1 MKNIT
6 LSLDDVTYQL
16 VEHKAVATG
25 TSVDQLILEH
35 LQDWA
40 SHEERLQ
47 QARRDMSFLFQRP
60 NWRFAVG
67 TADDREQRNAR
78 D

>member
-16 VEHKAVATG
+16 VEHKAVASG
-25 TSVDQLILEH
+25 TSVDELILEH

-47 QARRDMSFLFQRP
+47 QARRDMSVLFQRA

-67 TADDREQRNAR
+67 SADNREQRNAR
-78 D
+78 G